1 MLYYFLVEGV
11 RILAETLKKIG
22 FIGTGIMGA
31 AMAGHLMDAG
41 FEVSVYN
48 RTKSKADKLIERG
61 AKWCSSP
68 GECAKGQDV
77 VITIVGYPKDVEQV
91 YLGEN
96 GIIANAKE
104 GAYVVDMTTSSP
116 ILAEKIYNAA
126 KSKNIHAV
134 DAPVTGGD
142 VGAKNAT
149 LTILV
154 GGDETDFEAL
164 KPVFEVIGKNIVY
177 EGAAGAGQKTKA
189 CNQIAIAG
197 TLAGVCE
204 AFAYAKASGLDIEK
218 VYSAISTGAA
228 GSFQMTGV
236 VRKGLDGDFN
246 PGFMLK
252 HLAKDLAIGTETGT
266 AYGTA
271 LPILAMV
278 LSQLRNMESQGKGNE
293 GTQALLKYYG
303 II

>member
-1 MLYYFLVEGV
+1 MAV
-11 RILAETLKKIG
+11 LKRIG

-41 FEVSVYN
+41 FSVSVYN
-48 RTKSKADKLIERG
+48 RTKSKAQGLIERG
-61 AKWCSSP
+61 ARWCDTVA
-68 GECAKGQDV
+68 ECAADQDV
-77 VITIVGYPKDVEQV
+77 VITIVGYPKDVEEI
-91 YLGEN
+91 YLGAG
-96 GIIANAKE
+96 GIVESARA
-104 GAYVVDMTTSSP
+104 GAYLVDMTTSSP
-116 ILAEKIYNAA
+116 ILAEKIFAVAA
-126 KSKNIHAV
+126 EKNLHAI

-154 GGDETDFEAL
+154 GGREEDFQTL
-164 KPVFEVIGKNIVY
+164 QPVFAAMGKNIVY

-204 AFAYAKASGLDIEK
+204 AFAYAKASGLDVEK
-218 VYSAISTGAA
+218 VYSAIATGAA

-236 VRKGLDGDFN
+236 ARKGLDGDFN

-252 HLAKDLAIGTETGT
+252 HFGKDLAIGNETAT
-266 AYGTA
+266 AYGA
-271 LPILAMV
+271 SLPILAMV
-278 LSQLRNMESQGKGNE
+278 LHEVRKLEESGNGNL

-303 II
+303 VKN

>member
-1 MLYYFLVEGV
+1 MQE
-11 RILAETLKKIG
+11 LKKIG

-31 AMAGHLMDAG
+31 AMAGHLMNAG

-48 RTKSKADKLIERG
+48 RTKSKAQDLINRG
-61 AKWCSSP
+61 ARWCETA
-68 GECAKGQDV
+68 GECAKNQDV
-77 VITIVGYPKDVEQV
+77 VMTIVGYPKDVEEI
-91 YLGEN
+91 YLSEG
-96 GIIANAKE
+96 GIIDNAKP
-104 GAYVVDMTTSSP
+104 GTYLVDMTTSSP
-116 ILAEKIYNAA
+116 AVAEKIFNAA
-126 KSKNIHAV
+126 KLKNLHAV

-142 VGAKNAT
+142 VGAKKAT

-154 GGDETDFEAL
+154 GGEKEDFDAL
-164 KPVFEVIGKNIVY
+164 QPIFKVIGKNPVY
-177 EGAAGAGQKTKA
+177 EGSAGAGQKTKA

-218 VYSAISTGAA
+218 VYSAISSGAA

-236 VRKGLDGDFN
+236 ARQGLDGNFN

-252 HLAKDLAIGTETGT
+252 HLAKDLSIGVEDSNSCGLS
-266 AYGTA
+266 
-271 LPILAMV
+271 LPILSTV
-278 LSQLRNMESQGKGNE
+278 LHELRSMEKSGHGAE

-303 II
+303 VVE

>member
-1 MLYYFLVEGV
+1 MA
-11 RILAETLKKIG
+11 ILKKIG
-22 FIGTGIMGA
+22 FIGTGIMGS
-31 AMAGHLMDAG
+31 AMASHLMNAG

-48 RTKSKADKLIERG
+48 RTKSKAEKLIERG
-61 AKWCSSP
+61 AKWCNSP

-91 YLGEN
+91 YLSDN
-96 GIIANAKE
+96 GIIANVKD
-104 GAYVVDMTTSSP
+104 GAYIVDMTTSSP
-116 ILAEKIYNAA
+116 ILAEKIYNVA

-142 VGAKNAT
+142 IGAKNAT

-154 GGDETDFEAL
+154 GGDEKDFNAL

-177 EGAAGAGQKTKA
+177 EGNAGAGQKTKA

-204 AFAYAKASGLDIEK
+204 AFAYAKASGLDVEK
-218 VYSAISTGAA
+218 VYNAISTGAA
-228 GSFQMTGV
+228 GSFQMTSV
-236 VRKGLDGDFN
+236 VRNGLNGNFD

-252 HLAKDLAIGTETGT
+252 HLGKDLAIGTETAT
-266 AYGTA
+266 AYGTS

-278 LSQLRNMESQGKGNE
+278 LHEIRNMERQGKGNE
-293 GTQALLKYYG
+293 GTQSLLKYYG
-303 II
+303 IVD

>member
-1 MLYYFLVEGV
+1 MS
-11 RILAETLKKIG
+11 ALKKVG

-48 RTKSKADKLIERG
+48 RTKSKADKLVERG

-91 YLGEN
+91 YLAED

-104 GAYVVDMTTSSP
+104 GAYIVDMTTSSP
-116 ILAEKIYNAA
+116 ILAEKIYDVA

-142 VGAKNAT
+142 TGAKNAT
-149 LTILV
+149 LTIFV
-154 GGDETDFEAL
+154 GGEEAAFNVL
-164 KPVFEVIGKNIVY
+164 KPMFEVIGKNIAY
-177 EGAAGAGQKTKA
+177 MGTAGAGQKAKMS
-189 CNQIAIAG
+189 NQIA
-197 TLAGVCE
+197 LAGALAGACE
-204 AFAYAKASGLDIEK
+204 AFAYAKAAGLDIDK
-218 VYSAISTGAA
+218 VYDTISTGSA
-228 GSFQMTGV
+228 GSVQMTNIV
-236 VRKGLDGDFN
+236 KRGLDGDFN
-246 PGFMLK
+246 PGFMMK
-252 HLAKDLAIGTETGT
+252 HLAKDLAIGNETGT

-293 GTQALLKYYG
+293 GTQALLKYYNVKE
-303 II
+303 

>member
-1 MLYYFLVEGV
+1 MSE
-11 RILAETLKKIG
+11 LKKVG
-22 FIGTGIMGA
+22 FIGTGIMGS

-48 RTKSKADKLIERG
+48 RTKSKAQPLINRG
-61 AKWCSSP
+61 ATWCETV
-68 GECAKGQDV
+68 GECAKNQDV
-77 VITIVGYPKDVEQV
+77 IISIVGYPKDVEQI
-91 YLGEN
+91 YLGAG
-96 GIIANAKE
+96 GIVDSAKT
-104 GAYVVDMTTSSP
+104 GAYLVDMTTSSP
-116 ILAEKIYNAA
+116 TLAEKIFNAA
-126 KSKNIHAV
+126 KAKGLHAV

-149 LTILV
+149 LAILV
-154 GGDETDFEAL
+154 GGDEEDFNAL

-177 EGAAGAGQKTKA
+177 EGTAGAGQKTKA

-204 AFAYAKASGLDIEK
+204 AFAYAKASGLDVEK

-228 GSFQMTGV
+228 SSVQMTGV
-236 VRKGLDGDFN
+236 ARKGLDGDFN

-252 HLAKDLAIGTETGT
+252 HLAKDLAIGLETSVG
-266 AYGTA
+266 YGQA
-271 LPILAMV
+271 LPILATV
-278 LSQLRNMESQGKGNE
+278 LHEVRKMEESGKGAE

-303 II
+303 VV

>member
-1 MLYYFLVEGV
+1 MTT
-11 RILAETLKKIG
+11 TLKKIG
-22 FIGTGIMGA
+22 FIGTGIMGS
-31 AMAGHLMDAG
+31 AMAAHLMDAG
-41 FEVSVYN
+41 YEVSVYN

-68 GECAKGQDV
+68 GECAKGQDII
-77 VITIVGYPKDVEQV
+77 ITIVGYPKDVEQV
-91 YLGEN
+91 YLGDN
-96 GIIANAKE
+96 GIIENAKT

-126 KSKNIHAV
+126 KSKGIHAV

-142 VGAKNAT
+142 VGAQNAT

-154 GGDETDFEAL
+154 GGDEADFNAL

-177 EGAAGAGQKTKA
+177 EGSAGAGQKTKA

-218 VYSAISTGAA
+218 VYEAISTGAA

-236 VRKGLDGDFN
+236 VRKGLDGNFD

-252 HLAKDLAIGTETGT
+252 HLGKDLAIGTETAT
-266 AYGTA
+266 VYGA
-271 LPILAMV
+271 SLPILAMV
-278 LSQLRNMESQGKGNE
+278 LHEIRNMERAGNGNE
-293 GTQALLKYYG
+293 GTQALLKYYN
-303 II
+303 IV

>member
-1 MLYYFLVEGV
+1 MTT
-11 RILAETLKKIG
+11 TLKKIG
-22 FIGTGIMGA
+22 FIGTGIMGS
-31 AMAGHLMDAG
+31 AMAAYLMDAG
-41 FEVSVYN
+41 YEVSVYN

-68 GECAKGQDV
+68 GECAKGQDII
-77 VITIVGYPKDVEQV
+77 ITIVGYPKDVEQV
-91 YLGEN
+91 YLGDN
-96 GIIANAKE
+96 GIIENAKT

-126 KSKNIHAV
+126 KSKGIHAV

-142 VGAKNAT
+142 VGAQNAT

-154 GGDETDFEAL
+154 GGDEADFNAL

-177 EGAAGAGQKTKA
+177 EGSAGAGQKTKA

-218 VYSAISTGAA
+218 VYEAISTGAA

-236 VRKGLDGDFN
+236 VRKGLDGNFD

-252 HLAKDLAIGTETGT
+252 HLGKDLAIGTETAT
-266 AYGTA
+266 AYGA
-271 LPILAMV
+271 SLPILAMV
-278 LSQLRNMESQGKGNE
+278 LHEIRNMERTGNGNE
-293 GTQALLKYYG
+293 GTQALLKYYN

>member
-1 MLYYFLVEGV
+1 MSE
-11 RILAETLKKIG
+11 LKKVG
-22 FIGTGIMGA
+22 FIGTGIMGS

-48 RTKSKADKLIERG
+48 RTKSKAQPLINRG
-61 AKWCSSP
+61 ATWCETV
-68 GECAKGQDV
+68 GECAKNQDV
-77 VITIVGYPKDVEQV
+77 IISIVGYPKDVEQI
-91 YLGEN
+91 YLGAG
-96 GIIANAKE
+96 GIVDSAKT
-104 GAYVVDMTTSSP
+104 GAYLVDMTTSSP
-116 ILAEKIYNAA
+116 TLAEKIFHAA
-126 KSKNIHAV
+126 KAKGLHAV

-149 LTILV
+149 LAILV
-154 GGDETDFEAL
+154 GGDEEDFNAL
-164 KPVFEVIGKNIVY
+164 KPIFEVIGKNIVY

-204 AFAYAKASGLDIEK
+204 AFAYAKASGLDVEK

-228 GSFQMTGV
+228 SSVQMTGV
-236 VRKGLDGDFN
+236 ARKGLDGDFN

-252 HLAKDLAIGTETGT
+252 HLAKDLAIGLETSVG
-266 AYGTA
+266 YGQA
-271 LPILAMV
+271 LPILATV
-278 LSQLRNMESQGKGNE
+278 LHEVRKMEESGKGAE

-303 II
+303 VV

>member
-1 MLYYFLVEGV
+1 M
-11 RILAETLKKIG
+11 KKIG

-31 AMAGHLMDAG
+31 AMAGHLIDAG
-41 FEVSVYN
+41 FELSVYN
-48 RTKSKADKLIERG
+48 RTKSKAQGLLERG
-61 AKWCSSP
+61 ARWCSTV
-68 GECAKGQDV
+68 GECAAGQDV
-77 VITIVGYPKDVEQV
+77 VITIVGYPKDVEEI
-91 YLGEN
+91 YLGAG
-96 GIIANAKE
+96 GIVESAKA
-104 GAYVVDMTTSSP
+104 GAYLVDMTTSSP
-116 ILAEKIYNAA
+116 ILAEKIFAAA
-126 KSKNIHAV
+126 KKKNLHAV

-142 VGAKNAT
+142 VGARNAT

-154 GGDETDFEAL
+154 GGEEEDFKAL
-164 KPVFEVIGKNIVY
+164 QSVFAAMGKNVVY

-204 AFAYAKASGLDIEK
+204 AFAYAKTSGLDVEK
-218 VYSAISTGAA
+218 VYSAIATGAA

-252 HLAKDLAIGTETGT
+252 HFGKDLAIGTETGT
-266 AYGTA
+266 AYGA
-271 LPILAMV
+271 SLPILAMV
-278 LSQLRNMESQGKGNE
+278 LHEVRKLEQAGEGDL

-303 II
+303 VK